1 MKWWNDLWL
10 NEGFASYL
18 EYLGVDHIMPS
29 WKMMDQFILGKTHPA
44 LNLDALAS
52 SHPISVAVHD
62 PVEIE
67 SIFDIIS
74 YNKVIVLAK
83 NVFMERESDFLLN
96 ISLFYILKVMNS
108 ADCFHVSIA
117 KFKLSVIF

>member
-29 WKMMDQFILGKTHPA
+29 WKMMDQFILDKTHPA

-74 YNKVIVLAK
+74 YNKVIAYVK
-83 NVFMERESDFLLN
+83 TG
-96 ISLFYILKVMNS
+96 FYGNKVTF
-108 ADCFHVSIA
+108 C
-117 KFKLSVIF
+117 